1 MASTVLA
8 NYRRQNLIATFTMV
22 LTFEIAREKFLKIR
36 DDSIAELD
44 KVFPPPEDSRHH
56 EVPAKL
62 PKNSIPVFQEMLAH
76 DDAAIINSDP
86 IELLDQLAKAKVSAV
101 AVAGAFLRAAVIAQT
116 LTNCLTELLPREAL
130 ETAQKLDDYLKSTG
144 KPVGPL
150 HGLPVSVKEMVGF
163 KGRTCHF
170 SVSSKINNITPDNA
184 IILKVLYKAGANP
197 YCRTTGPQF
206 LMSLESES
214 PLHGK
219 TYNPYNRDLTSGG
232 SSSGE
237 GAIVGLGASVL
248 GLGTDIGGSI
258 RGPAACCGVYGLR
271 PSVGRITN
279 TGCDY
284 VMHGADSI
292 KACIGPLTSSP
303 KLLELFMKVMSD
315 AEVWRYDPFTER
327 SMWNPALFQKKK
339 LRVGYYA
346 DDGYVTPHP
355 PVIRAVN
362 EYLDKIKKLSFKHV
376 EIELVPFT
384 PYDPSG
390 AVHIISSLYFPDG
403 GKELKEELSSVGES
417 LTEMS
422 KMALNNPS
430 VQRFNIEELWKAH
443 TQRDTFRWNLMH
455 EWTKAGIDML
465 ITPVLPGAAFKFGT
479 CNYWGYTAYWNLA
492 DYTSV
497 SVPYSSVKASDKP
510 VEDFKPRNKLDA
522 EWQALYSPGTY
533 EGAPLSIQLIAPR
546 MQDEVVVEA
555 LKLFSD
561 IN

>member
-1 MASTVLA
+1 
-8 NYRRQNLIATFTMV
+8 MV
-22 LTFEIAREKFLKIR
+22 LTFDIARDKFLKLR

-44 KVFPPPEDSRHH
+44 SLFPPPKDSRHH

-62 PKNSIPVFQEMLAH
+62 PKNSIPVFQQMLAPS
-76 DDAAIINSDP
+76 DAIIVNTDP
-86 IELLDQLAKAKVSAV
+86 IELLDQLATAKLSAV
-101 AVAGAFLRAAVIAQT
+101 EVAGAFLRAAVIAQT
-116 LTNCLTELLPREAL
+116 LTNCLTELLPRDAL
-130 ETAQKLDDYLKSTG
+130 ETAEKLDEHLKTTG

-170 SVSSKINNITPDNA
+170 SVSSKIDNITPDDA

-197 YCRTTGPQF
+197 HCRTTGPQF

-248 GLGTDIGGSI
+248 GLGTDIGGSV
-258 RGPAACCGVYGLR
+258 RGPAACCGIYGLR
-271 PSVGRITN
+271 PSVGRVSN

-292 KACIGPLTSSP
+292 KAVIGPLTRSA
-303 KLLELFMKVMSD
+303 KLLDMFMKIMSD
-315 AEVWRYDPFTER
+315 AEVWRYDPYTER
-327 SMWNPALFQKKK
+327 SVWNPSTFAKKK

-362 EYLDKIKKLSFKHV
+362 EYLDKIKKSSFEDVKV
-376 EIELVPFT
+376 ELVPFT
-384 PYDPSG
+384 PFDPAG
-390 AVHIISSLYFPDG
+390 AFQIIQSLYFPDG
-403 GKELKEELSSVGES
+403 GKELKNELASVGEP

-422 KMALNNPS
+422 KMALNNPNC
-430 VQRFNIEELWKAH
+430 QRYNIEELWQAH
-443 TQRDTFRWNLMH
+443 SRRDKFRWDLMQ
-455 EWTKAGIDML
+455 EWTKAGIDLL
-465 ITPVLPGAAFKFGT
+465 IAPALPGAAFKFGT
-479 CNYWGYTAYWNLA
+479 CNYWGYTSYWNLA
-492 DYTSV
+492 DYASV

-510 VEDFKPRNKLDA
+510 VENFQARNKIDA
-522 EWQALYSPGTY
+522 EWQSIYSPETY
-533 EGAPLSIQLIAPR
+533 EDAPLSVQLIAPR
-546 MQDEVVVEA
+546 MHDEVVVEA
-555 LKLFSD
+555 LKMFSH
-561 IN
+561 IE

>member
-1 MASTVLA
+1 
-8 NYRRQNLIATFTMV
+8 MV

-144 KPVGPL
+144 KPV
-150 HGLPVSVKEMVGF
+150 
-163 KGRTCHF
+163 
-170 SVSSKINNITPDNA
+170 
-184 IILKVLYKAGANP
+184 
-197 YCRTTGPQF
+197 
-206 LMSLESES
+206 
-214 PLHGK
+214 
-219 TYNPYNRDLTSGG
+219 G

-522 EWQALYSPGTY
+522 EWQALYSPETY